1 MMTRLSL
8 VAMAVVAQFA
18 LPAYADLTV
27 KSQDGALELAVP
39 NGWHEVTPEGAA
51 TKLVAT
57 DGHGARV
64 MVRVYSKEDFKDLK
78 SVANFTATGF
88 KLEDS
93 QPKTEDVQLNG
104 KPAVSMNLTG
114 TEPSGLRLGLVI
126 TVFEAEG
133 VYVDVIGRAPASA
146 FTKQAPVLAG
156 MAKGLKITP
165 VAAAA
170 TPAPAPAAAPQTP
183 PRH

>member
-1 MMTRLSL
+1 MMTRLAL
-8 VAMAVVAQFA
+8 VAIAVVAQFA
-18 LPAYADLTV
+18 LPAYADVTV

-39 NGWHEVTPEGAA
+39 NGWHEIAPEGAA

-57 DGHGARV
+57 DGHGSRV
-64 MVRVYSKEDFKDLK
+64 IVRVYSKEDFKDLK
-78 SVANFTATGF
+78 SVANFTAAGF
-88 KLEDS
+88 KLDDPQS
-93 QPKTEDVQLNG
+93 KSEDVQVNG
-104 KPAVSMNLTG
+104 KPAVSVNVTG
-114 TEPSGLRLGLVI
+114 TEPNGMRLGLVI
-126 TVFEAEG
+126 TVFDSD
-133 VYVDVIGRAPASA
+133 VMFIDVIGRAPASA
-146 FTKQAPVLAG
+146 FAKQAPVLAG